1 MFENFPYVNFH
12 DLNLDWIIQK
22 VKEAYSPDNPPD
34 NLVLSVNGE
43 TGDVVLY
50 QSENIVFPDVDSN
63 QWRMVRSADGHTTG
77 VLFNENYM
85 YVMYDNTADRVY
97 TMNHPQPILPDAA
110 NRLPDVTE
118 DYTNIRR
125 QIRTSGTDNIV
136 GIELKQNKAYRMKDV
151 NRYEIYD
158 SGNPP
163 PYPVTSVN
171 GSTGAVV
178 LAIPFTDI
186 TVDDVMFVN
195 AVTGHEWGIGRET
208 ADGTATI
215 QIVTDS
221 TKAEAYID
229 FFDENSQVT
238 YTKKLLTTDDIPS
251 SSGVVSVNG
260 STGVVTLYGTNIAVS
275 SSDSTKIDA
284 ALAALDAK
292 TGADIAVSG
301 SDSTKIDAALSSMAT
316 AVNSNAASID
326 GIEDAIAIVANNNT
340 HGAISSGQFVYV
352 KNHGTLTEGLYKA
365 STNIAANAALSSS
378 NLVADSDGGLNA
390 LTSDIATLNS
400 KIEPQQTSD
409 CNSATETGR
418 YLTINTTTNAPAS
431 GHFVLDVIKYSNSEI
446 VQFAQETFGYGRFVR
461 QYYQGTWSAWQGLA
475 LKDGTASSFG
485 TTWGRS
491 VTAYCKYNVATI
503 YVNQDIK
510 IQVWLAGTSDIS
522 ISVITAG
529 SSSVSSILKAGTGSI
544 SFSSTSASGT
554 DYTITRDGKNITIST
569 TTDRTFLIIT

>member
-1 MFENFPYVNFH
+1 MFENFPYTNFH

-34 NLVLSVNGE
+34 NMVLSVNGE

-50 QSENIVFPDVDSN
+50 ESENVVFPDVTSD

-77 VLFNENYM
+77 VLFNQDYM
-85 YVMYDNTADRVY
+85 YVMYDSTADRVY
-97 TMNHPQPILPDAA
+97 TMNHPQIIFPDAA

-125 QIRTSGTDNIV
+125 QIRTDGTDNIV

-178 LAIPFTDI
+178 LAIPFTDV
-186 TVDDVMFVN
+186 TVDDVMFVQ

-215 QIVTDS
+215 QIVTDT

-229 FFDENSQVT
+229 FFDEGGQVS

-251 SSGVVSVNG
+251 SSGVVSING
-260 STGVVTLYGTNIAVS
+260 STGVVTLYGTDIAIS
-275 SSDSTKIDA
+275 NSDSTTVSQAISNIN
-284 ALAALDAK
+284 AK
-292 TGADIAVSG
+292 TGADIPVSG
-301 SDSTKIDAALSSMAT
+301 SDSTKIDSALSSLAS

-390 LTSDIATLNS
+390 LTSDIATLNGNINAVDLKVTVQNMGS
-400 KIEPQQTSD
+400 GKDLNNYTTDGWFRFTGSLTNSPSGNYGMLFVQTYTIGANIMGRQIWFPEGSD
-409 CNSATETGR
+409 AL
-418 YLTINTTTNAPAS
+418 Y
-431 GHFVLDVIKYSNSEI
+431 
-446 VQFAQETFGYGRFVR
+446 VR
-461 QYYQGTWSAWQGLA
+461 RIYENVFQSWQ
-475 LKDGTASSFG
+475 
-485 TTWGRS
+485 
-491 VTAYCKYNVATI
+491 
-503 YVNQDIK
+503 
-510 IQVWLAGTSDIS
+510 
-522 ISVITAG
+522 
-529 SSSVSSILKAGTGSI
+529 SVSI
-544 SFSSTSASGT
+544 TSV
-554 DYTITRDGKNITIST
+554 
-569 TTDRTFLIIT
+569 